1 MKIKEGYLLREVAG
15 SNIVVP
21 VGSGNMDFSGVIT
34 LNEVGSFIWKQLEKD
49 ATREDIL
56 NNLLSEYDVDK
67 ATAESDVDE
76 FINKLKGAELLAD

>member
-1 MKIKEGYLLREVAG
+1 MKIKEGYLLREGAG

-49 ATREDIL
+49 TTKEEVL
-56 NNLLSEYDVDK
+56 NNLLAEYDVDK
-67 ATAESDVDE
+67 ATAESDIDE

>member
-34 LNEVGSFIWKQLEKD
+34 LNEVGSLIWKQLEKD
-49 ATREDIL
+49 TTKEEVL
-56 NNLLSEYDVDK
+56 NNLLAEYDVDK
-67 ATAESDVDE
+67 ATAESDIDE

>member
-34 LNEVGSFIWKQLEKD
+34 LNEVCSFIWKQLEKD
-49 ATREDIL
+49 ATKEDIL
-56 NNLLSEYDVDK
+56 NNLLDEYDVDK
-67 ATAESDVDE
+67 ATAERDVDE

>member
-34 LNEVGSFIWKQLEKD
+34 LNVVGSFIWKQLEKD
-49 ATREDIL
+49 ATKEDIL
-56 NNLLSEYDVDK
+56 NNLLDEYDVDK
-67 ATAESDVDE
+67 ATAERDVDE

>member
-34 LNEVGSFIWKQLEKD
+34 LNEVVSFIWKQLEKD
-49 ATREDIL
+49 TTKEEVL
-56 NNLLSEYDVDK
+56 NNLLAEYDVDK
-67 ATAESDVDE
+67 ATAESDIDE